1 MDHPLSPWG
10 DSEAPRHAAFP
21 SGGLAHSLSFSLRF
35 SHLVMGSLLRPGLSG
50 EDPFPRIPMGIR
62 DSSPSC
68 SLRAPLP
75 FTAQGLWLRSG
86 SMKRGPRTQGWPK
99 AGMPDHEM
107 SSQYLEM
114 FVAQPETLHRPGCA
128 SWSMALQANSILL
141 HQAPG
146 VGHVRASWA
155 EAAKSTGGC
164 STFFI
169 FMVFIMTEPGFCFCL
184 LIC

>member
-10 DSEAPRHAAFP
+10 EDSEAPRHAGFL
-21 SGGLAHSLSFSLRF
+21 SLVVGWLTRSHSLCA
-35 SHLVMGSLLRPGLSG
+35 
-50 EDPFPRIPMGIR
+50 FPRIPMGIR

-128 SWSMALQANSILL
+128 SWSMVLLANTTFL